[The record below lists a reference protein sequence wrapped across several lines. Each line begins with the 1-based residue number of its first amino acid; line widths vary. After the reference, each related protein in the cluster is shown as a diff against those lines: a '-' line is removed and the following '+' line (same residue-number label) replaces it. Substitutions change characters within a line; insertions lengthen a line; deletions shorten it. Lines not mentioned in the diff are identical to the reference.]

1 MGTVKVTKGDRDCSS
16 AVYEAWKLAL
26 AGSAYDGLITR
37 YNWTGG
43 MREMF
48 VGSGLFSWGP
58 MSFNASRGDIYP
70 DEENHTAMCIRNDST
85 ANLLGEFSISE
96 TGGIDGKPGDQ
107 TGRESWVHD
116 YYSGNW
122 DEILHYNGKA
132 DVGGAPGGSGSSAPS
147 GDVSELAER
156 IITGEFGNG
165 NARRAAL
172 GSRYGEVQAE
182 VNRIQLG
189 GGSGIDVDAM
199 ARRVIVGEFGNGDE
213 RKRRLS
219 SNYDAVQ
226 RRASEILLGAG
237 SSSTSMNV
245 DAMAKA
251 VIRDDYGNGEE
262 RRRRLGSYYSIVQS
276 CVNEMLS

>member
-1 MGTVKVTKGDRDCSS
+1 M
-16 AVYEAWKLAL
+16 
-26 AGSAYDGLITR
+26 TR
-37 YNWTGG
+37 
-43 MREMF
+43 
-48 VGSGLFSWGP
+48 
-58 MSFNASRGDIYP
+58 P
-70 DEENHTAMCIRNDST
+70 DA
-85 ANLLGEFSISE
+85 
-96 TGGIDGKPGDQ
+96 
-107 TGRESWVHD
+107 SWVHD

-199 ARRVIVGEFGNGDE
+199 ARRGLVGEFGNGDE

-226 RRASEILLGAG
+226 RRVSEILLGAG
-237 SSSTSMNV
+237 SSSSSMNV

-251 VIRDDYGNGEE
+251 VIRDDYGNGERAQAAPRLLLLDRAVVCE
-262 RRRRLGSYYSIVQS
+262 RDAVMRCRLAFIADQVGWLLGDVACFLLLILFLPPVP
-276 CVNEMLS
+276 VLKMFEGIRDRHEDE